1 MPLLAEGKKLIIST
15 LIKILT
21 YTPLRHI
28 IRTRSTAAPITIRTI
43 FLQKVLGFNRAAYWP
58 VHFTSVISHPENI
71 LIGVGTAPG
80 LSPGCYIQGIGKI
93 IIGNYTIIGPNV
105 GIISANH
112 DPLNYQMYMP
122 GTVTIGD
129 YCWIGMNATI
139 LPNVILG
146 NHTIVA
152 AGAVVTRSFPE
163 GYCILA
169 GNPARIIKQLDPS
182 ETVEYENQYK
192 YNGYIPADKFAAWR
206 KMNLK
211 I

>member
-1 MPLLAEGKKLIIST
+1 
-15 LIKILT
+15 
-21 YTPLRHI
+21 
-28 IRTRSTAAPITIRTI
+28 
-43 FLQKVLGFNRAAYWP
+43 
-58 VHFTSVISHPENI
+58 
-71 LIGVGTAPG
+71 
-80 LSPGCYIQGIGKI
+80 
-93 IIGNYTIIGPNV
+93 
-105 GIISANH
+105 
-112 DPLNYQMYMP
+112 MYMP